1 MAMKKVSVFEL
12 RSNLAKFMKEAYLG
26 NQFILNRNGIP
37 IAVLM
42 GVNEYQQLREDFED
56 LQDMLEAV
64 IEDDWV
70 DFDEVI
76 KQRERQDVQ
85 NSSQ

>member
-1 MAMKKVSVFEL
+1 MALKKVGVFEL
-12 RSNLAKFMKEAYLG
+12 RSNLAQFMKEAYLG

-37 IAVLM
+37 IAVLI

-56 LQDMLEAV
+56 IKDMLEAV

-70 DFDEVI
+70 DFEALF
-76 KQRERQDVQ
+76 R
-85 NSSQ
+85 

>member
-1 MAMKKVSVFEL
+1 MAMKKVGVFEL
-12 RSNLAKFMKEAYLG
+12 RSNLANFMREAYLG

-37 IAVLM
+37 IAVLI
-42 GVNEYQQLREDFED
+42 GINEYQQLREDFQD

-64 IEDDWV
+64 TEDDWV

-76 KQRERQDVQ
+76 TQREQQDVQ
-85 NSSQ
+85 NSSK